1 MLYRSA
7 LLALTALTAIGT
19 AALPIGATAKPLPVQ
34 PINPGVIHAINPV
47 TPVKPI
53 KFNSGTIHINPGPHL
68 NPIVSSN
75 PIKVSPPSLP
85 PAGAVK
91 KPIDIDC
98 VSFKSCDHDHDW
110 HHDHDHDWDHDHHV
124 IWWHQP
130 HYGVVYDPPTVVSA
144 PVATQAPPPCNCLTK
159 QYLQDGSVLFAD
171 LCTKE
176 QATATPAELQA
187 QVEGAPLQAH

>member
-19 AALPIGATAKPLPVQ
+19 AALATGAAAKPL
-34 PINPGVIHAINPV
+34 
-47 TPVKPI
+47 PVKPI
-53 KFNSGTIHINPGPHL
+53 KFNPGTIHINPGTHL

-75 PIKVSPPSLP
+75 PIKPINPVVSPPSLP
-85 PAGAVK
+85 PAVAIK

-98 VSFKSCDHDHDW
+98 VTFKSCDHDHD
-110 HHDHDHDWDHDHHV
+110 HDHDHDWDHDHHV

-130 HYGVVYDPPTVVSA
+130 RYGVIYDPPTVISA
-144 PVATQAPPPCNCLTK
+144 PAVTQAPAPCNCLTK
-159 QYLQDGSVLFAD
+159 QYLQDGSVLFSD

-176 QATATPAELQA
+176 QAMATPAELQA
-187 QVEGAPLQAH
+187 QAQAAPPQAH